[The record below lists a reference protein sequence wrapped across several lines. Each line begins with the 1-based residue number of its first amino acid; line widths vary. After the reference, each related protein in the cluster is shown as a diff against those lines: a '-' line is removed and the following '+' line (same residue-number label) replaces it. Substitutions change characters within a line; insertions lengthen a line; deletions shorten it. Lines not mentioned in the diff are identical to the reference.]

1 MRTAARDGDA
11 DVPAT
16 TGTTRGNSMT
26 SALHRQDSAA
36 LAHTDVLVLDYLAAL
51 WAVTDDLPPGQRDVL
66 MNTVADYIARRR
78 VGTQDGAERILTLL
92 GPVEDI
98 AAAAR
103 RGRLPV
109 HLIPPVAPPMPP
121 APTTAAAGAVEWT
134 GVTLLT
140 AGAVVLPLVGP
151 LAGML
156 LVSSSARWTQMQKV
170 AAWLLAGVPAA
181 FGVLLLLML
190 FVSRDEV
197 ALVAAYLLMVAGP
210 MTAGLTLVPGLFTR
224 RSAAG
229 R

>member
-1 MRTAARDGDA
+1 
-11 DVPAT
+11 
-16 TGTTRGNSMT
+16 MT
-26 SALHRQDSAA
+26 SALHRQDTAP

-51 WAVTDDLPPGQRDVL
+51 WAATEDLSPEHRDVV
-66 MNTVADYIARRR
+66 MNAVADYIARRR
-78 VGTQDGAERILTLL
+78 VGALDGAERIITLL

-121 APTTAAAGAVEWT
+121 APAPVGAGAVEWT

-156 LVSSSARWTQMQKV
+156 LVSSSGRWTQVQKV

-181 FGVLLLLML
+181 FGALIMLLA
-190 FVSRDEV
+190 FVGGEEV
-197 ALVAAYLLMVAGP
+197 ALAMAYLMMVAGP
-210 MTAGLTLVPGLFTR
+210 MAAGLTLVPGLFTR
-224 RSAAG
+224 RHAA
-229 R
+229 RA

>member
-1 MRTAARDGDA
+1 
-11 DVPAT
+11 
-16 TGTTRGNSMT
+16 MT
-26 SALHRQDSAA
+26 SALHRQDTAA

-51 WAVTDDLPPGQRDVL
+51 WAVTEDLSPEQRDVV
-66 MNTVADYIARRR
+66 MSTVADYIARRR

-121 APTTAAAGAVEWT
+121 ERTAAAAGAVEWT

-156 LVSSSARWTQMQKV
+156 LVSSSPRWTQMQKV
-170 AAWLLAGVPAA
+170 AAWLLGAVPAA
-181 FGVLLLLML
+181 FGVLLALLSFL
-190 FVSRDEV
+190 TGAEE

-210 MTAGLTLVPGLFTR
+210 MAAGLTLVPGLFTR
-224 RSAAG
+224 RPATG
-229 R
+229 H

>member
-1 MRTAARDGDA
+1 
-11 DVPAT
+11 
-16 TGTTRGNSMT
+16 MT
-26 SALHRQDSAA
+26 SALHRQDMAP

-51 WAVTDDLPPGQRDVL
+51 WAATEDLSPEQRDVV
-66 MNTVADYIARRR
+66 MNAVADYIARRR
-78 VGTQDGAERILTLL
+78 VGALDGAERILTLL

-121 APTTAAAGAVEWT
+121 APAAARAGAVEWT

-140 AGAVVLPLVGP
+140 AGAIVLPLVGP

-156 LVSSSARWTQMQKV
+156 LVSSSARWTPVQKV

-181 FGVLLLLML
+181 FGVLLILLT
-190 FVSRDEV
+190 FVGGEEA
-197 ALVAAYLLMVAGP
+197 ALVVAYLMMVGGP
-210 MTAGLTLVPGLFTR
+210 MAAGLTLVPGLFTR
-224 RSAAG
+224 RPAPG